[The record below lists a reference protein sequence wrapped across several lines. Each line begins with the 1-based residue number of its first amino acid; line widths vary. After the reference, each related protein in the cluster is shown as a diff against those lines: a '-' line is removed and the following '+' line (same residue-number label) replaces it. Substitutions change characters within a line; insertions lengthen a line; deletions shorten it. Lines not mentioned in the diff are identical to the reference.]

1 MKLLEKES
9 RMKEKQRMDLENKM
23 VQEKKD
29 LELLIEKMLRKN
41 YALQEMKQGSNPQLD
56 GLAEKQK
63 TLLAEITNE
72 IQDHRKVVTKIEKK
86 EQNRLVVELSTI
98 ESENFEDSK
107 NEELKALE
115 EIENEK
121 ARLNFASISLD
132 SEKLKLE
139 EKKREVAELVEKVK
153 RQSEQLNEKQSALIK
168 SKELEKKQR

>member
-1 MKLLEKES
+1 
-9 RMKEKQRMDLENKM
+9 MDLENKM

-107 NEELKALE
+107 NEELEALE

>member
-1 MKLLEKES
+1 MKPLEKES

-98 ESENFEDSK
+98 ESKNFEDSK
-107 NEELKALE
+107 TKNQKLWKRLKT
-115 EIENEK
+115 
-121 ARLNFASISLD
+121 
-132 SEKLKLE
+132 
-139 EKKREVAELVEKVK
+139 
-153 RQSEQLNEKQSALIK
+153 
-168 SKELEKKQR
+168 KKQG

>member
-1 MKLLEKES
+1 
-9 RMKEKQRMDLENKM
+9 
-23 VQEKKD
+23 
-29 LELLIEKMLRKN
+29 
-41 YALQEMKQGSNPQLD
+41 
-56 GLAEKQK
+56 
-63 TLLAEITNE
+63 
-72 IQDHRKVVTKIEKK
+72 
-86 EQNRLVVELSTI
+86 VELSTI

-107 NEELKALE
+107 NEELEALE

-153 RQSEQLNEKQSALIK
+153 RQSEQLNEKQSALTK

>member
-1 MKLLEKES
+1 
-9 RMKEKQRMDLENKM
+9 
-23 VQEKKD
+23 
-29 LELLIEKMLRKN
+29 
-41 YALQEMKQGSNPQLD
+41 
-56 GLAEKQK
+56 
-63 TLLAEITNE
+63 
-72 IQDHRKVVTKIEKK
+72 
-86 EQNRLVVELSTI
+86 VELSTI

>member
-1 MKLLEKES
+1 
-9 RMKEKQRMDLENKM
+9 MDLENKM

-98 ESENFEDSK
+98 ESENFEDIK
-107 NEELKALE
+107 NEELEALE

>member
-1 MKLLEKES
+1 
-9 RMKEKQRMDLENKM
+9 
-23 VQEKKD
+23 
-29 LELLIEKMLRKN
+29 
-41 YALQEMKQGSNPQLD
+41 
-56 GLAEKQK
+56 
-63 TLLAEITNE
+63 
-72 IQDHRKVVTKIEKK
+72 
-86 EQNRLVVELSTI
+86 VELSTI
-98 ESENFEDSK
+98 ESENFEDIK
-107 NEELKALE
+107 NEELEALE